1 MPIYT
6 TAARTMGALL
16 LATSAGPLAAQVPP
30 PQAIRMARMPAPS
43 PDGREVAFSYQG
55 DLWVAAATGG
65 EARRLTAHP
74 AYETRPVWSPDGSL
88 IAFSSD
94 REGNDDVYVIPVK
107 GGEVRRLTHHSDAD
121 RPVDWTPDGRC
132 VLFESVRHLND
143 AGDAGIW
150 MVAAEGGAAL
160 PVLPVAAGQGK
171 LSPDGTTLAF
181 VRGSA
186 TWWRRGYEGSA
197 KNLLWLHDEGR
208 ALSYES
214 WRNPPEVAD
223 LDAQARAER
232 GRTSIGAY
240 VDAAVWQSAN
250 SRELPASD
258 EEPGNRQNPL
268 WLPDGKHLVYLAEAA
283 GVVNARLLDLETGDS
298 RQLTAYSGERVRH
311 PALARNGS
319 LLALEVEDRIDLVR
333 LNGPAGTASKPAPL
347 EIVLPVDTTS
357 PRLERVAIA
366 GSASE
371 MALSPDGKQ
380 IAFVARGEIWVMRAN
395 KEATFANRVTD
406 HPARDWQIAWD
417 DDSKSIVFVSDRDGD
432 RDLYRVRSADE
443 KEARLARALTFKVE
457 QITNDPKEETDPR
470 ISPDGKLIAF
480 QRGLGDL
487 MVMKADGS
495 DPRRLVEGWSN
506 LEIRWSPDSK
516 WLAYSQEDADY
527 NSEIWILS
535 ADGKAGPHNVSM
547 HPDVD
552 RTPSWSPDGK
562 LLLWTSQRRFLNQV
576 DLWYVRLDR
585 TDEDRWSQ
593 DRVDEW
599 YEDADAPLAEVA
611 RGLDEAKRKGHG
623 GSGSKEDKDDDSTAV
638 TVRIDF
644 EDLYLRA
651 HRLTAFSGSEGE
663 ALVSKDGKEIAF
675 VADVEDKRDL
685 WKVKWDGTEPK
696 RITSG
701 GTNPSQ
707 LQWNPKKSAI
717 FFLKQGGGI
726 ASVGL
731 DGGEVTTFPYDGE
744 IAIDRL
750 AERGVVFEEAWRE
763 LRDNFYDAKWH
774 GADWPGLHA
783 KYRSWAEAASTQRDF
798 QDVLRLMMGELNAS
812 HLETW
817 DGPRDFAAPAF
828 PATTGELGVVF
839 AARSE
844 RAGLTVARVVPRSP
858 ADRDESRL
866 APGDRI
872 VSINDQTISR
882 DVDPSEFLDRTVDRR
897 VRLGV
902 IDPGGKTREVTIRP
916 IARAAFRDLLY
927 QENLAL
933 RRAEVERLSA
943 GRVGYLHIAG
953 MGAGNLDTFERDLF
967 AVAHDKDALIIDV
980 RDNGGGWITDLL
992 LASLM
997 APDHATTV
1005 GRDGKSGYPQDRRIF
1020 YAWTRPIVVLCDE
1033 NSYSNAEIFAQAI
1046 KTLGRGPIVGRT
1058 TYGAVIS
1065 TGGTT
1070 LANGAWLRLPFRGW
1084 YTKEDGTN
1092 LERRGCIPDLTVVNQ
1107 PNDLVRGFDAQLAR
1121 GVERALEQLR

>member
-1 MPIYT
+1 EI
-6 TAARTMGALL
+6 
-16 LATSAGPLAAQVPP
+16 
-30 PQAIRMARMPAPS
+30 
-43 PDGREVAFSYQG
+43 AFSYQG
-55 DLWVAAATGG
+55 DLWIVAATGG

-74 AYETRPVWSPDGSL
+74 AYETRPVWSPDGAW

-94 REGNDDVYVIPVK
+94 RDGNDDLYVIPVK
-107 GGEVRRLTHHSDAD
+107 GGEVRRLTQHSDPD

-143 AGDAGIW
+143 AGDAGTW
-150 MVAAEGGAAL
+150 MVAVDGGAAL
-160 PVLPVAAGQGK
+160 PVLPVAGVQGK

-197 KNLLWLHDEGR
+197 RSQLWLHREER

-214 WRNPPEVAD
+214 WRNPPEVAN
-223 LDAQARAER
+223 LDEAERAER

-240 VDAAVWQSAN
+240 ADAAVWQSAT
-250 SRELPASD
+250 SRELPPSD
-258 EEPGNRQNPL
+258 DETGNRQNPL
-268 WLPDGKHLVYLAEAA
+268 WLPDGQHLVYLAEAG

-298 RQLTAYSGERVRH
+298 RPLTAYTGERVRH

-319 LLALEVEDRIDLVR
+319 VLALEVEDRIDLVR
-333 LNGPAGTASKPAPL
+333 LNGPAGTATRPSPL
-347 EIVLPVDTTS
+347 EIVLPVDITS
-357 PRLERVAIA
+357 PRRERVAIT
-366 GSASE
+366 GGASE
-371 MALSPDGKQ
+371 LALSPDGKQ

-406 HPARDWQIAWD
+406 HPARDWQIVWD
-417 DDSKSIVFVSDRDGD
+417 HDSKSIVFVSDRDGD

-443 KEARLARALTFKVE
+443 KEPRLARALTFKVE
-457 QITNDPKEETDPR
+457 QLTNDPKEETDPR
-470 ISPDGKLIAF
+470 ISPDGKLISF

-487 MVMKADGS
+487 VVMKADGS
-495 DPRRLVEGWSN
+495 DPRRVVEGWN
-506 LEIRWSPDSK
+506 TLEVHWSPDSR
-516 WLAYSQEDADY
+516 WIAYSQEDADY

-535 ADGKAGPHNVSM
+535 ADGEIGPHNVSM

-585 TDEDRWSQ
+585 SDEERGAQ
-593 DRVDEW
+593 ERVDEW
-599 YEDADAPLAEVA
+599 YEDSDALADALPPRLE
-611 RGLDEAKRKGHG
+611 EAKRKGQGG
-623 GSGSKEDKDDDSTAV
+623 GSDSKDSKDDDSTAV

-651 HRLTAFSGSEGE
+651 HRLTAFAGSEGE

-744 IAIDRL
+744 IEVDRP
-750 AERGVVFEEAWRE
+750 AERGVVFEEAWRQ
-763 LRDNFYDAKWH
+763 LRDNFYDSKWH
-774 GADWPGLHA
+774 GADWIGLRA
-783 KYRSWAEAASTQRDF
+783 KYRSWALAASTQRDF

-817 DGPRDFAAPAF
+817 DGPRDFPAPAF
-828 PATTGELGVVF
+828 PSTTGELGVVF

-844 RAGLTVARVVPRSP
+844 REGLTVARVVPRSP
-858 ADRDESRL
+858 ADREESRL
-866 APGDRI
+866 VPGDRI
-872 VSINDQTISR
+872 VSINDRPVSR
-882 DVDPSEFLDRTVDRR
+882 DVDPSELLDRTVDRR
-897 VRLGV
+897 VRLSV
-902 IDPGGKTREVTIRP
+902 IAPDGKTREVTIRP

-927 QENLAL
+927 QESLAL
-933 RRAEVERLSA
+933 RRKEVERLSA

-953 MGAGNLDTFERDLF
+953 MGAGNLDTFERDLY
-967 AVAHDKDALIIDV
+967 AVAHEKDALIIDV

-1005 GRDGKSGYPQDRRIF
+1005 GRDGKPGYPQDRRIF

-1033 NSYSNAEIFAQAI
+1033 NSYSNAEIFSQAV
-1046 KTLGRGPIVGRT
+1046 KTLGRGPVVGRT

-1084 YTKEDGTN
+1084 YTEEDGTN
-1092 LERRGCIPDLTVVNQ
+1092 LERRGCIPDITVVNQ
-1107 PNDLVRGFDAQLAR
+1107 PAELVRGFDAQLTR
-1121 GVERALEQLR
+1121 GVEEAVQQLR